1 MKISK
6 GSDGKQGQIA
16 VVEELPDN
24 IYSIRFILESL
35 GYKVASVT
43 PQQDYIEGIRRM
55 KPDLIIVDML
65 IPGKRGLEVI
75 EDLVNSDMRGAP
87 SMAITADAVAIE
99 EKELRRLGFGDV
111 LNKPYTVTQLQE
123 KLKKYL
129 S

>member
-1 MKISK
+1 MRISK
-6 GSDGKQGQIA
+6 DSDGPRGQIA

-24 IYSIRFILESL
+24 IYSIRFILETL
-35 GYKVASVT
+35 GYKVSSVA
-43 PQQDYIEGIRRM
+43 PELDYLEDIRRIR
-55 KPDLIIVDML
+55 PDLIIVDML
-65 IPGKRGLEVI
+65 MPGKRGLEVI
-75 EDLVNSDMRGAP
+75 AELAASDLRVVP

-99 EKELRRLGFGDV
+99 EKELRKFGFSDV